1 MAGKVGV
8 FPGSFVE
15 VGVLFAV
22 FCMCACVCVRACVR
36 AYVCVRVRVHAHIHT
51 CALCVSAVTFA
62 DNR

>member
-22 FCMCACVCVRACVR
+22 LCMCVCVCVRAC
-36 AYVCVRVRVHAHIHT
+36 VCVRVRVHAHIHT